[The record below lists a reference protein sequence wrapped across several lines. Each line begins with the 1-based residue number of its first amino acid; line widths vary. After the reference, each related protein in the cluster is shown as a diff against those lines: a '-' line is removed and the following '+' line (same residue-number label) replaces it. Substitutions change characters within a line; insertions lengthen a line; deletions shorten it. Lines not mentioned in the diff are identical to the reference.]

1 MTNNIEMTGNLGKAI
16 LQTAAQ
22 FQSASTAI
30 WEYVSNSLFYRESP
44 DGCEIFISIEKNKVT
59 ISDNSMGMDEETLKR
74 FFTFAGENLAR
85 QGKQKI
91 WNHRGKNGTGKVAA
105 FGIADSLIVDTR
117 KDGIKNVFELTRSDI
132 ESSPDGSNS
141 IPVKEIVRNENTSE
155 INGTEITLKGINV
168 KINTSEVIAKIE
180 REISIWRDKDIKIA
194 VNSSI
199 CEFKELDIINTHIFP
214 SEGAINDRY
223 GDFILKVDVSRVP
236 LGVHDRGIM
245 VMSNENRIG
254 VEDCSISNKECG
266 SLITGCVDIPELE
279 DPINNIDTVSQNRD
293 LKLNKLHIGVQE
305 LQRFMGPKLEE
316 VRKDI
321 LQKKDEERNSKQ
333 SKKLTQITNDLS
345 SKFNKEWK
353 LLTKQLNDL
362 RLGTNAKN
370 ADSIYFE
377 PGEDD
382 NLEALIKGGEISVTD
397 ELDIRLGQESDS
409 PSTPIG
415 DSANDIERDK
425 DGVKDGANN
434 PGKEARRRRSGF
446 IVDHDALGES
456 EHRSI
461 YIKDE
466 LKIIINTDHPSV
478 TACLRSSNGDVE
490 NISFRRLVSEISFRE
505 FEHAIGQEMI
515 SDDDLYPASDLL
527 FEMRAHYDRIARVIG
542 PELYNF

>member
-1 MTNNIEMTGNLGKAI
+1 MTRKMEMTGNLGKAI

-22 FQSASTAI
+22 FQSAPTAI
-30 WEYVSNSLFYRESP
+30 WEYVSNSLCYRESP
-44 DGCEIFISIEKNKVT
+44 EGCEIFISIDKDKVT
-59 ISDNSMGMDEETLKR
+59 ISDNSMGMDEETIKR
-74 FFTFAGENLAR
+74 FFTYAGENLAR

-91 WNHRGKNGTGKVAA
+91 WNHRGINGTGKIAG
-105 FGIADSLIVDTR
+105 FGIADSLIVETR
-117 KDGIKNVFELTRSDI
+117 KDGKKNIFELSRSAI
-132 ESSPDGSNS
+132 ESNPDGSNS
-141 IPVKEIVRNENTSE
+141 IPVKVISRNIKTSE
-155 INGTEITLKGINV
+155 INGTQITLKGINI
-168 KINTSEVIAKIE
+168 KINISEVIGKIE
-180 REISIWRDKDIKIA
+180 REITPWRDKNIKIA

-199 CEFKELDIINTHIFP
+199 CEFKELDIINTHIFR
-214 SEGAINDRY
+214 SEGSIKDRY

-236 LGVHDRGIM
+236 LGTHDRGIM

-254 VEDCSISNKECG
+254 IEDCAISTKECG
-266 SLITGCVDIPELE
+266 SLITGSVDIPDLE
-279 DPINNIDTVSQNRD
+279 IPIQNVTAVSQNRD
-293 LKLNKLHIGVQE
+293 LKLNGLHKGVQE

-321 LQKKDEERNSKQ
+321 LEKKDEERNSKQ

-370 ADSIYFE
+370 ANSIYFE
-377 PGEDD
+377 PGDD
-382 NLEALIKGGEISVTD
+382 DSLEALIKGNEIAVID
-397 ELDIRLGQESDS
+397 ESDIRLGEESDFPKS
-409 PSTPIG
+409 PTEIPSK
-415 DSANDIERDK
+415 DIERDEDGKK
-425 DGVKDGANN
+425 DAAINA
-434 PGKEARRRRSGF
+434 GKEARRRKSGF
-446 IVDHDALGES
+446 LVDHDALGEN

-478 TACLRSSNGDVE
+478 TACLRSVNGDVE

-527 FEMRAHYDRIARVIG
+527 FEMRDHYDRIARVIG